1 MRRVSAPPMTSAQT
15 VKPSS
20 PSIVLT
26 SPSKPTYS
34 EVAKDGLS
42 PITPQQPLPT
52 TIHQPASRERRPLAP
67 TTPDNSPHN
76 TKVEGWEKIVKFNNG
91 KLQNSETQAAQIRLL
106 SKDLAEA
113 KQKILR
119 QQRELD
125 VLKAELEQTA
135 EEAGEWQIQAL
146 TLENEYHSL
155 SSAFETFSTTRD
167 VKDKVLLDMGER
179 VMQVETMM
187 AELVA
192 ETEAVLHERDAEVA
206 GVREA
211 SVREA
216 QRLEEAMRDAARGGV
231 EDKEEEGGGG
241 ADGGA
246 SGAGEFAGAVPGGAE
261 EPGAQLGGAAGGG
274 VGEADGGG
282 GEADGGALSEGADDD
297 SDEESMALSTEVV
310 VKGKSRRNRLL
321 RAAKFPLALLV
332 GGVMGA
338 ILAPA
343 KRVRVPSVV
352 THASDGSSKSNNSG
366 PTPAARKKAAKR
378 REEFEDDGMGG
389 SWMAVEV
396 GTGCPV

>member
-106 SKDLAEA
+106 SKDLAEM

-125 VLKAELEQTA
+125 ALKAELEQTA

-167 VKDKVLLDMGER
+167 VKDKVLLDMGG
-179 VMQVETMM
+179 
-187 AELVA
+187 
-192 ETEAVLHERDAEVA
+192 A
-206 GVREA
+206 GNAGGDDDGGAGGGDGA

-321 RAAKFPLALLV
+321 RAAKFPLAFLV

>member
-1 MRRVSAPPMTSAQT
+1 
-15 VKPSS
+15 
-20 PSIVLT
+20 
-26 SPSKPTYS
+26 
-34 EVAKDGLS
+34 
-42 PITPQQPLPT
+42 
-52 TIHQPASRERRPLAP
+52 
-67 TTPDNSPHN
+67 
-76 TKVEGWEKIVKFNNG
+76 VKFNNG

-106 SKDLAEA
+106 SKDLAEM

-125 VLKAELEQTA
+125 ALKAELEQTA

-231 EDKEEEGGGG
+231 EDKEEEGG
-241 ADGGA
+241 AELMA
-246 SGAGEFAGAVPGGAE
+246 ALREQVSLQERCLEVLRSRERSWVEQLEAVSARRTAVE
-261 EPGAQLGGAAGGG
+261 VKLT
-274 VGEADGGG
+274 EALCRR
-282 GEADGGALSEGADDD
+282 APTTD